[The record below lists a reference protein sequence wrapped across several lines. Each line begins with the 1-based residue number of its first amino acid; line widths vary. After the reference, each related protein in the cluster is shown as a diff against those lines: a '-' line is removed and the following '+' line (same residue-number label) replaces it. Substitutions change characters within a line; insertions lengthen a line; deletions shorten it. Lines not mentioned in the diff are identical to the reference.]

1 MKKNAKMLICREL
14 ELAEIDPRLYGSF
27 IEHLGRAIYGGI
39 FQPGDSAADSDGFRQ
54 DVIAL
59 VRELDVP
66 IVRYPGGNFVSNYF
80 WEDGVGENR
89 IQRLDLAWR
98 TTEPNTFGVNEF
110 AKWCK
115 AVGTDALMTVNLG
128 TRGVAD
134 ACNLLE
140 YCNHPKG
147 SKYSDMRI
155 AHGFAEPHNFRAWC
169 LGNEMDG
176 PWQIGHK
183 TAEEYGRL
191 ASETAKAMS
200 MIDPDI
206 KLVACGSSHSGMP
219 TFPQWEA
226 DVLEHTYDYVDYISL
241 HQYFANRD
249 GDTADFL
256 AQTESMDNFIR
267 TVAAACDFIKAKKRS
282 KKTLMLSFDEWNVW
296 YHSNNADDETMSRRP
311 WGIAPRL
318 LEDIYTFEDALVVGL
333 ILITLLKHSDRVTM
347 ACIAQLVNVI
357 APIMTEPNGAAI
369 RQTIFYPFMHASRFG
384 RGIALQPVLTST
396 KHDTKS
402 HECVSDVEA
411 IATHD
416 PDAKTLTVFAVNRDL
431 TETIQLDCDI
441 RDFPDYRIIEHITLE
456 SDDLRAV
463 NSFESGE
470 AVKPSSCGSS
480 SIENGSLTAMLNKA
494 SWNVI
499 RLGKDK

>member
-1 MKKNAKMLICREL
+1 MGKYAKMFISREL
-14 ELAEIDPRLYGSF
+14 KLADIDPYLYGSF
-27 IEHLGRAIYGGI
+27 IEHLGRAIYDGI
-39 FQPGDSAADSDGFRQ
+39 YQPDSAFADNDGFRQ
-54 DVIAL
+54 DVIEL
-59 VRELDVP
+59 TRELDTP

-89 IQRLDLAWR
+89 VQRLDLAWR
-98 TTEPNTFGVNEF
+98 STEPNTFGVNEF

-115 AVGTDALMTVNLG
+115 AAGTDALMTINLG

-140 YCNHPKG
+140 YCNHHG
-147 SKYSDMRI
+147 GTKYSDMRK
-155 AHGFAEPHNFRAWC
+155 AHGFSQPHNFRAWC

-191 ASETAKAMS
+191 AAETAKAMR

-206 KLVACGSSHSGMP
+206 KLVACGSSHSDMP

-226 DVLEHTYDYVDYISL
+226 DVLEHTYEYVDYISL
-241 HQYFANRD
+241 HQYFRNKD
-249 GDTADFL
+249 GDTRDFL
-256 AQTESMDNFIR
+256 AQTEKMDDFIR
-267 TVAAACDFIKAKKRS
+267 TVAAACDFIKAKQRS

-296 YHSNNADDETMSRRP
+296 YHSNSADDETMSRRP

-357 APIMTEPNGAAI
+357 APIMTEPDGPAL
-369 RQTIFYPFMHASRFG
+369 RQTIYYPFMHASKFG
-384 RGIALQPVLTST
+384 RGIALTPVLTSS
-396 KHDTKS
+396 KHDTNS
-402 HECVSDVEA
+402 FESVNDIEA

-416 PDAKTLTVFAVNRDL
+416 PSADTLTIFAVNRDL
-431 TETIQLDCDI
+431 ADSITLECDV
-441 RDFPDYRIIEHITLE
+441 RDFPGYKILEHITLE
-456 SDDLRAV
+456 NEDLQAV
-463 NSFESGE
+463 NSFSRGE
-470 AVKPSSCGSS
+470 MVKP
-480 SIENGSLTAMLNKA
+480 IDNGESAVDGGCLTAMLRKA

-499 RLGKDK
+499 RLGVGE